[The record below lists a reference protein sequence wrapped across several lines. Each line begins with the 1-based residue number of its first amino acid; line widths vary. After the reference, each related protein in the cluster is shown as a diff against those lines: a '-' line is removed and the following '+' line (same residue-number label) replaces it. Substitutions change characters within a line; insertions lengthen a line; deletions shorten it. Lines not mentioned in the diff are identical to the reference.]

1 MSVEPIISQSAS
13 HIKDSTQ
20 PNSRRED
27 KSVNEEK
34 SLNQSKELP
43 KKEEVE
49 KIVKSMNDFLQPT
62 NTHIK
67 FEFHEKLKEYYVTII
82 DNKTENVIREIP
94 SKNY

>member
-43 KKEEVE
+43 KKR
-49 KIVKSMNDFLQPT
+49 
-62 NTHIK
+62 
-67 FEFHEKLKEYYVTII
+67 KLK
-82 DNKTENVIREIP
+82 KLL
-94 SKNY
+94 KA